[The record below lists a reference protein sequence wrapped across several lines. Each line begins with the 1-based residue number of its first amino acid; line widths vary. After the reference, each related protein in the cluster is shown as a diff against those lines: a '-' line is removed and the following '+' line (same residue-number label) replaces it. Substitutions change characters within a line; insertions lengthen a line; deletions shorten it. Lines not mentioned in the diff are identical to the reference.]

1 MKRVGCWRWKSRFDA
16 KGSQLACSPIMICP
30 IRRVKTI
37 PVFMMASPDTG
48 REKSVFDCCRHL
60 IVSLRGLLTFR
71 P

>member
-48 REKSVFDCCRHL
+48 REKSVFDC
-60 IVSLRGLLTFR
+60 
-71 P
+71 